1 MLGVILMIESPRDYI
16 LQEDL
21 ENIANSDI
29 PLEKLGNSTI
39 LITGATGL
47 VGSQVIKALLCCNR
61 IKNSNFKV
69 LAVVRNLETAKEK
82 FGELANNENLKFVVN
97 DVTNPFD
104 LEDDIDYIIHGA
116 SVTNSKQMVTYPV
129 ETINTT
135 ILGTTNILELA
146 KQKNVKN
153 AIYLSSMEMY
163 GAPNPDLEIV
173 NEKDL
178 GYIDCLNVRS
188 CYSEG
193 KRMAENLCVAYSHEY
208 GVNVCI
214 ARLAQTFGAGVG
226 YGESRVFAQFAKSL
240 IEEKDIV
247 LHTTGESYGNYC
259 YTADCVRGL
268 LFLLAYGKSGDA
280 YNIANPNTSIQIKDM
295 AQMIADKSNGKIKVV
310 FDIPEDALKYGYAPP
325 VKMKLGS
332 AKLQGLGWKPQYN
345 LPEMYDRLIES
356 MVLSK

>member
-1 MLGVILMIESPRDYI
+1 MLESPKDNI

-29 PLEKLGNSTI
+29 PLSNISNSTI
-39 LITGATGL
+39 LVTGATGL
-47 VGSQVIKALLCCNR
+47 VGSQFIKAILCCNR
-61 IKNSNFKV
+61 IKNSNIKLFG
-69 LAVVRNLETAKEK
+69 VVRNLEKAKNMY
-82 FGELANNENLKFVVN
+82 GELSANHNLRFVVN
-97 DVTNPFD
+97 DVTKPIKIEEN
-104 LEDDIDYIIHGA
+104 IDYIVHGA

-129 ETINTT
+129 ETIKTAL
-135 ILGTTNILELA
+135 IGTSNILDLA
-146 KQKNVKN
+146 KEKQVKKCV
-153 AIYLSSMEMY
+153 YLSSMEMY
-163 GAPNPDLEIV
+163 GAPNENLEIV
-173 NEKDL
+173 NENDL

-193 KRMAENLCVAYSHEY
+193 KRMTENLCIAYSYQH

-226 YGESRVFAQFAKSL
+226 YGETRVFAQFAKSL
-240 IEEKDIV
+240 IEGDDIV

-268 LFLLAYGKSGDA
+268 IYLLAEGKNAEA
-280 YNIANPNTSIQIKDM
+280 YNIANPETNIQIKDM

-310 FDIPEDALKYGYAPP
+310 FDIPEDSLKYGYAPP

-332 AKLQGLGWKPQYN
+332 AKLQKLGWKPQYN
-345 LPEMYDRLIES
+345 LPQMYDRLIKS
-356 MVLSK
+356 MILSK